1 MLITMLITLKNLS
14 HVKSNSKPSR
24 VPETM
29 HLNNT
34 FRNKLYEKA
43 ELINNYFYEKF
54 SGPSVYNTHIRV
66 HKFLSNIISNKASGP
81 GGIHG
86 KVLKKYSES
95 LAYRSVTLKK
105 ILTIQVVYQI
115 NGSWQMSF
123 LFTKKAARIRF
134 RSPYSLFFLY
144 INDLHQGISTE
155 THIGMYADELMT
167 QKFGG
172 Q

>member
-24 VPETM
+24 IPETM

-43 ELINNYFYEKF
+43 ELINNYFYEQF

-86 KVLKKYSES
+86 KES

-105 ILTIQVVYQI
+105 KSYNT
-115 NGSWQMSF
+115 GSLS
-123 LFTKKAARIRF
+123 
-134 RSPYSLFFLY
+134 
-144 INDLHQGISTE
+144 N
-155 THIGMYADELMT
+155 
-167 QKFGG
+167 
-172 Q
+172 